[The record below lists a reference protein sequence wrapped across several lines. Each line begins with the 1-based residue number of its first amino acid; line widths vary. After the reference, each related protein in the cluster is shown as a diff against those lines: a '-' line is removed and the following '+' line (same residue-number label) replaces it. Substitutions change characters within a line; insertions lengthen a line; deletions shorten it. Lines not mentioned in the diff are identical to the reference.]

1 MIGYYIKDFCLV
13 VLIALPF
20 YLLIR
25 KPWRTWSVREA
36 ALAVFVLF
44 MVGLWM
50 LTIGVPYKNPVT
62 MISQAMQ
69 RIRNGERMNLVPF
82 RTIMSYI
89 LRYIDY
95 QDADL
100 LLVNVVGNI
109 VMFMPW
115 GFGLVLLWKRK
126 QRLYSVI
133 LHALGL
139 TVFIEFVQLFVG
151 RSVDVDD
158 VILNFMGSCFGAAL
172 YFLLRKLF
180 PKLGNL
186 AC

>member
-1 MIGYYIKDFCLV
+1 MTAYYIADFCRV

-25 KPWRTWSVREA
+25 KPWRNWSVREA
-36 ALAVFVLF
+36 ALAAFVLF
-44 MVGLWM
+44 MIGLWM
-50 LTIGVPYKNPVT
+50 LTIGIPYKSPVT
-62 MISQAMQ
+62 MINRAISRMQ
-69 RIRNGERMNLVPF
+69 SGEGMNLVPF
-82 RTIMSYI
+82 RTIE
-89 LRYIDY
+89 RYIHFW
-95 QDADL
+95 DADL
-100 LLVNVVGNI
+100 FLVNVVGNI

-126 QRLYSVI
+126 QRLWSVF

-158 VILNFMGSCFGAAL
+158 VILNFLGSCLGAIM

-186 AC
+186 AQ

>member
-50 LTIGVPYKNPVT
+50 LTLGVPYKNPVT
-62 MISQAMQ
+62 MISQAVH
-69 RIRNGERMNLVPF
+69 RIQAGEGINLVPF
-82 RTIMSYI
+82 RTIKSYI
-89 LRYIDY
+89 RFP
-95 QDADL
+95 DADL
-100 LLVNVVGNI
+100 FLVNVVGNI

-126 QRLYSVI
+126 QRVWSVI

-158 VILNFMGSCFGAAL
+158 VILNFMGSCLGAAL

>member
-25 KPWRTWSVREA
+25 RPWKKWSKREA
-36 ALAVFVLF
+36 ALAGFVLY
-44 MVGLWM
+44 MAGLWM
-50 LTIGVPYKNPVT
+50 LTLGISYQRPDA
-62 MISQAMQ
+62 MISWAID
-69 RIRNGERMNLVPF
+69 RIRAGEGINLVPF
-82 RTIMSYI
+82 RTISTYMQI
-89 LRYIDY
+89 HVRELF
-95 QDADL
+95 
-100 LLVNVVGNI
+100 LVNIVGNI

-115 GFGLVLLWKRK
+115 GFGLMLLWRRK
-126 QRLYSVI
+126 QRLWSVL

-158 VILNFMGSCFGAAL
+158 VILNFLGSCLGAAL
-172 YFLLRKLF
+172 YFLMRKLF
-180 PKLGNL
+180 PKLGTL
-186 AC
+186 AQ

>member
-1 MIGYYIKDFCLV
+1 MEGQMTAYYIKEFCRV

-25 KPWRTWSVREA
+25 KPWKIWSKREA

-44 MVGLWM
+44 MAGLWM
-50 LTIGVPYKNPVT
+50 LTLGIPAQNP
-62 MISQAMQ
+62 SAMLRLAMT
-69 RIRNGERMNLVPF
+69 RIRTGEGINMVPF
-82 RTIMSYI
+82 RTIR
-89 LRYIDY
+89 RYMQIYGD
-95 QDADL
+95 DL
-100 LLVNVVGNI
+100 FLVNVVGNI

-115 GFGLVLLWKRK
+115 GFGLVLLWSRK
-126 QRLYSVI
+126 QRLFSII

-139 TVFIEFVQLFVG
+139 TLFIEFGQLFVG

-158 VILNFMGSCFGAAL
+158 VILNFLGSCIGAAL

-186 AC
+186 AR